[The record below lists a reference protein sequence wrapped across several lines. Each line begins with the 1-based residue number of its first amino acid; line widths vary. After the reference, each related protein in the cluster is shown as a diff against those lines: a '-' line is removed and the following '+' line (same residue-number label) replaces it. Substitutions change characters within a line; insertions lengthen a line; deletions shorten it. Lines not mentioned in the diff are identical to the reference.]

1 MTSKTRLILLL
12 GALASLGPLSID
24 MYLPS
29 FPDIASDLHTTS
41 ARVSGT
47 VASFFVGLCLGQ
59 LVYGP
64 LSDRIGRK
72 RPLLAGILIYL
83 AGSLGCF
90 LAPDID
96 ALTAARFLQALG
108 ACAGIVIGRAIV
120 RDHFEPAEC
129 SRVFSLIMLT
139 LGVSPIL
146 APVAGQFLADL
157 SGWRGIFGVMVLFG
171 SLVWAAVYR
180 FIPADPPGDSELPT
194 RPLLERFASVLNDPN
209 FLTYTL
215 AGTLIQAGLYAYI
228 SGSSHL
234 FMGQLGLSP
243 KAFSLLFGVNAAG
256 LILASQVNSRLLQR
270 YHYRTI
276 LERALQVACGA
287 SVLLGLMALLHWHT
301 LAVTLPLALFLATL
315 GLVFPNSTAGALERQ
330 GHQAGTASAL
340 IGCIQY
346 GGAAV
351 SSSIVAALHPYT
363 DAPMQLTIAGC
374 GILSLVAF
382 RTLSRRLAPHE

>member
-12 GALASLGPLSID
+12 GALAALGPLSID

-29 FPDIASDLHTTS
+29 FPDIADELHTTS
-41 ARVSGT
+41 ARVTGT

-90 LAPDID
+90 LSGSIE

-108 ACAGIVIGRAIV
+108 ACSGIVIGRAIV

-146 APVAGQFLADL
+146 APVAGQYLAEL
-157 SGWRGIFGVMVLFG
+157 AGWRGIFAVMVLFA
-171 SLVWAAVYR
+171 SLVWVAVYR
-180 FIPADPPGDSELPT
+180 FLPGDFQIHRKLQS
-194 RPLLERFASVLNDPN
+194 RPLGERFGSVLRDPN

-215 AGTLIQAGLYAYI
+215 SGTLIQAGLYAYI

-234 FMGQLGLSP
+234 FMEQLSLSP
-243 KAFSLLFGVNAAG
+243 KAFSLLFGVNATG
-256 LILASQVNSRLLQR
+256 LILASQWNSYLLRR
-270 YHYRTI
+270 YSYRYI
-276 LERALQVACGA
+276 LERALQIACLA
-287 SVLLGLMALLHWHT
+287 SVALGLMGLFHWHS
-301 LAVTLPLALFLATL
+301 LAVVIPLAVFLATL

-346 GGAAV
+346 GGAALA
-351 SSSIVAALHPYT
+351 SGLVASLHDYT
-363 DAPMQLTIAGC
+363 DSPMQLTIAGC
-374 GILSLVAF
+374 GILSLLVF
-382 RTLSRRLAPHE
+382 RLLSARLER